1 MAPVVMRW
9 ASRFKSDRRGPAA
22 NFRLPFIL
30 MHRTSPKLSALDTS
44 LVDSLM
50 KPAAFNHSVS
60 SVELIETHIS
70 WLILTDKYVYKLKKP
85 IVLDFLDFGDL
96 EQRKFYCDEEVRL
109 NKPWAP
115 DIYLDVVPVS
125 LDNGQARFSAGGT
138 PVDYAVRMRRF
149 DQEMRLDAQLEQGKL
164 LAIDMQELARNVA
177 ARHAGAEHVE
187 KNHRDRFV
195 SKTKEFIWDNFVA
208 LEGSIDAAQLEL
220 LRTWTATELEKLDTL
235 LWQRFDSGF
244 VRDCHGDLHLANLVR
259 LPGGITTFD
268 CIEFNADLRRIDV
281 VCDIAFLVMDLVER
295 QRHDLAAQ
303 FLNSYLECTGDY
315 AGVTLLSL
323 YFVYRCLVRAKVAVI
338 LSQQRTADG
347 DAAADLTDAHQYC
360 DMALRQIARRNPLLV
375 VMSGLS
381 GSGKTW
387 VAEQLMN
394 AMPAVRIRSDIERKR
409 MLGLGELENSDSDIG
424 QGIYTEQTNRDVY
437 KRICSIA
444 GTILASGH
452 NVILDAAFLSA
463 ADRAEALS
471 TAKSSGCAAAILEVR
486 APHDVKRERIQLRAS
501 RAEDASEAG
510 LDVLEHQIETAEPLT
525 DREKKLATTLDNT
538 GEIDAVAI
546 VRQLK
551 AITEQQQT

>member
-1 MAPVVMRW
+1 
-9 ASRFKSDRRGPAA
+9 
-22 NFRLPFIL
+22 

-50 KPAAFNHSVS
+50 KPAAFDHSVS

-70 WLILTDKYVYKLKKP
+70 WLILTDDYVYKLKKP

-96 EQRKFYCDEEVRL
+96 EQRKFYCDEEIRL

-115 DIYLDVVPVS
+115 DIYLDVVSVS
-125 LDNGQARFSAGGT
+125 LDNGQARFSASGT

-164 LAIDMQELARNVA
+164 LATDMQELARNIA

-187 KNHRDRFV
+187 ESHRDRFV

-208 LEGSIDAAQLEL
+208 LEDSIDEAQLEL
-220 LRTWTATELEKLDTL
+220 LRTWTAAELEKLDTL

-281 VCDIAFLVMDLVER
+281 VCDIAFLIMDLVER

-315 AGVTLLSL
+315 AGVKLLSL

-338 LSQQRTADG
+338 LSQQRETDG
-347 DAAADLTDAHQYC
+347 DVAADLTDAHQYC
-360 DMALRQIARRNPLLV
+360 DMALRQIARQNPLLV

-387 VAEQLMN
+387 VAEQLMV

-409 MLGLGELENSDSDIG
+409 IVGLGELEDSASDIG
-424 QGIYTEQTNRDVY
+424 QGIYTEQSNRDVY
-437 KRICSIA
+437 GRLFDLA
-444 GTILASGH
+444 GTILESGH

-463 ADRAEALS
+463 ADRADALRI
-471 TAKSSGCAAAILEVR
+471 AADGGNPAAILEVR
-486 APHDVKRERIQLRAS
+486 APREIMRQRIQLRES
-501 RAEDASEAG
+501 CAEDASEAG
-510 LDVLEHQIETAEPLT
+510 LDVLEHQTETAEPLT
-525 DREKKLATTLDNT
+525 DREKKLAITFDNT

-546 VRQLK
+546 VSQLK

>member
-1 MAPVVMRW
+1 MAPVVMRC
-9 ASRFKSDRRGPAA
+9 ASRIKPDRRSPTAY
-22 NFRLPFIL
+22 FRLPFIL
-30 MHRTSPKLSALDTS
+30 MHRTSPKLSVPDTS

-60 SVELIETHIS
+60 SIELIETHIS

-96 EQRKFYCDEEVRL
+96 ERRKFYCDEEVRL

-164 LAIDMQELARNVA
+164 LATDMQELARNIA

-187 KNHRDRFV
+187 KSHRDRFV
-195 SKTKEFIWDNFVA
+195 SKTKEFIWENFIA

-220 LRTWTATELEKLDTL
+220 LQTWTAAELEKLDTS

-281 VCDIAFLVMDLVER
+281 VCDIAFLIMDLVER

-338 LSQQRTADG
+338 LSQQRAADG
-347 DAAADLTDAHQYC
+347 DVAADLADAHQYC

-387 VAEQLMN
+387 VAEQLMV

-424 QGIYTEQTNRDVY
+424 QGIYTEKTNRDVY

-471 TAKSSGCAAAILEVR
+471 TAKNSGCAAAILEVR
-486 APHDVKRERIQLRAS
+486 APHDVMRERIQLRAS

-510 LDVLEHQIETAEPLT
+510 LDVLEHQVETAEPLT
-525 DREKKLATTLDNT
+525 DTEKELAITFDNT
-538 GEIDAVAI
+538 GEIDARALARTIHEVTRA
-546 VRQLK
+546 L
-551 AITEQQQT
+551 A

>member
-1 MAPVVMRW
+1 MTPVVLRC
-9 ASRFKSDRRGPAA
+9 ASRIEPDRRGLAA

-50 KPAAFNHSVS
+50 KPAAFDHSVS

-70 WLILTDKYVYKLKKP
+70 WLILTDDYVYKLKKP
-85 IVLDFLDFGDL
+85 VVLDFLDFGDL

-115 DIYLDVVPVS
+115 DIYLDVVSVS

-164 LAIDMQELARNVA
+164 LATDMQELARNIA

-187 KNHRDRFV
+187 ESHRDRFV

-208 LEGSIDAAQLEL
+208 LEGSIDEAQLES
-220 LRTWTATELEKLDTL
+220 LRIWTAAELEKLDTL

-281 VCDIAFLVMDLVER
+281 VCDIAFLIMDLVER

-315 AGVTLLSL
+315 AGVKLLSL
-323 YFVYRCLVRAKVAVI
+323 FFVYRCLVRAKVAVI
-338 LSQQRTADG
+338 LSQQREADG
-347 DAAADLTDAHQYC
+347 DVAADLTDAHQYC
-360 DMALRQIARRNPLLV
+360 DMALRQIARRDPLLV

-387 VAEQLMN
+387 VAEQLMV

-409 MLGLGELENSDSDIG
+409 MLGLGEFEDSASAIG
-424 QGIYTEQTNRDVY
+424 QGIYTEQVNRDVY
-437 KRICSIA
+437 TRIFNLA
-444 GTILASGH
+444 GNVLESGH

-463 ADRAEALS
+463 ADRAEALE
-471 TAKSSGCAAAILEVR
+471 TAKISGCPAAILEVR
-486 APHDVKRERIQLRAS
+486 APHEVMCKRIQLRAS
-501 RAEDASEAG
+501 RTQDASEAG
-510 LDVLEHQIETAEPLT
+510 LDVLDHQLETAEPLT
-525 DREKKLATTLDNT
+525 DREKGFTITFDNT
-538 GEIDAVAI
+538 GEFDAAAMLS
-546 VRQLK
+546 QLK
-551 AITEQQQT
+551 EITA

>member
-1 MAPVVMRW
+1 
-9 ASRFKSDRRGPAA
+9 
-22 NFRLPFIL
+22 
-30 MHRTSPKLSALDTS
+30 
-44 LVDSLM
+44 M

-60 SVELIETHIS
+60 SIELIETHIS

-164 LAIDMQELARNVA
+164 LATDMQELARNVA

-187 KNHRDRFV
+187 KKHRDRFV

-208 LEGSIDAAQLEL
+208 LEDSIDEAQLEL
-220 LRTWTATELEKLDTL
+220 LRTWTAAELEKLDTL

-281 VCDIAFLVMDLVER
+281 VCDIAFLIMDLVER

-338 LSQQRTADG
+338 LSRQRAADG

-360 DMALRQIARRNPLLV
+360 DMALRQIAPPNPLLV

-387 VAEQLMN
+387 VAEQLMV
-394 AMPAVRIRSDIERKR
+394 AMPAVRVRSDIERKR
-409 MLGLGELENSDSDIG
+409 MLGLAELEDSASDIG

-444 GTILASGH
+444 GSILASGH

-463 ADRAEALS
+463 PDRAEALS
-471 TAKSSGCAAAILEVR
+471 TAKTGGCAAVILEVR
-486 APHDVKRERIQLRAS
+486 ASHDVMRERIQLRAS

-510 LDVLEHQIETAEPLT
+510 LDVLEHQVETAEPLT
-525 DREKKLATTLDNT
+525 DTEKGLTITFDNT
-538 GEIDAVAI
+538 GEIDARALVS
-546 VRQLK
+546 QLK
-551 AITEQQQT
+551 ELAGRLSG